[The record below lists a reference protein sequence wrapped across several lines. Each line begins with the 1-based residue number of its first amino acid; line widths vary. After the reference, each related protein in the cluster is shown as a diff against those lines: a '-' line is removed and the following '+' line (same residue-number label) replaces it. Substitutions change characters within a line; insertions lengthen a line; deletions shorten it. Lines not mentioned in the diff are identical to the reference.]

1 MASMNEKRVE
11 QLGRAVSALQ
21 KDINKIKDILD
32 MASVDAK
39 ADKYKDMPGVAG
51 VFDGI
56 GLVTEDGKKIEV
68 PANYAAK
75 SRLIS
80 GDKLKVVDEGGKQI
94 FKQVGKVDRD
104 KVTGVVSKKEGKWFV
119 LTDLG
124 SFRLA
129 DVAVDFNKVS
139 FGDEIRVVVPIGGS
153 DADFAALDKVLTQK
167 RGPTEDSKES
177 VRNISEGEKKVEPKP
192 EPKPVAKPAPAAP
205 KPAPRKVEKKAY
217 AAPKPAPK
225 PVPAAPKPAPRP
237 APATPKPAAVEPKKD
252 VPVLDDDDLR

>member
-11 QLGRAVSALQ
+11 QLEKAVSILQ
-21 KDINKIKDILD
+21 KDLNKIKDILD
-32 MASVDAK
+32 TAFADAR
-39 ADKYKDMPGVAG
+39 ADKYKDMPGVEG
-51 VFDGI
+51 VFDGA
-56 GLVTEDGKKIEV
+56 GLVTEEGKKVEV

-80 GDKLKVVDEGGKQI
+80 GDKLKVVDEDGKQI
-94 FKQVGKVDRD
+94 FKQVGKVDRE

-139 FGDEIRVVVPIGGS
+139 FGDEIRVVVPAGGS

-167 RGPTEDSKES
+167 RSPTEDDKES
-177 VRNISEGEKKVEPKP
+177 VINISEEAKKAELKP
-192 EPKPVAKPAPAAP
+192 EPKPIAKP
-205 KPAPRKVEKKAY
+205 
-217 AAPKPAPK
+217 APKPAPK
-225 PVPAAPKPAPRP
+225 TVSRPAPEPAPRP
-237 APATPKPAAVEPKKD
+237 AVKEAPAPASAPVTPAKKD
-252 VPVLDDDDLR
+252 VPVLDLDEDDLR